1 MYKFIKMS
9 INATISAFKG
19 LQFVLILMSLLTMI
33 DFILQLMT
41 IKLPEQIQIV
51 FDTMYNFHSNFYKPN
66 WAIIPVD
73 FTLAVVTIEMMILAG
88 LIVYIIN
95 FIIEFEKIF
104 DNVYKDGVRRYE
116 TKFNQ
121 NLEKN
126 VERIEKNNKQFTLYF
141 TMNMEQVVD
150 NFTVI
155 ENQKVDIP
163 TKLIEYR
170 TLLRNTLLQN
180 FKMTYSQLESGMLIY
195 FEDFGDCNK
204 IFDKIF
210 EFSAQTKEELKKLK
224 IKFRLNSAVCIANRT
239 TDKETYLPKLKKLI
253 SIALPNKIIAL
264 ADFKNKY
271 ETLKEKS
278 YKISELGEY
287 SLNNE
292 AIDVYTLEKAL

>member
-1 MYKFIKMS
+1 MS

-51 FDTMYNFHSNFYKPN
+51 FDTMYNFQSNFYKPN
-66 WAIIPVD
+66 LAIIPVD

-126 VERIEKNNKQFTLYF
+126 VERIFGGKGYF
-141 TMNMEQVVD
+141 DLSRSKRERHFIQ
-150 NFTVI
+150 
-155 ENQKVDIP
+155 
-163 TKLIEYR
+163 Y
-170 TLLRNTLLQN
+170 
-180 FKMTYSQLESGMLIY
+180 LE
-195 FEDFGDCNK
+195 
-204 IFDKIF
+204 
-210 EFSAQTKEELKKLK
+210 
-224 IKFRLNSAVCIANRT
+224 
-239 TDKETYLPKLKKLI
+239 
-253 SIALPNKIIAL
+253 
-264 ADFKNKY
+264 
-271 ETLKEKS
+271 
-278 YKISELGEY
+278 
-287 SLNNE
+287 
-292 AIDVYTLEKAL
+292 